1 MVREKRRNGGGHVSS
16 CLPIFNLL
24 DSHSAGHRGADAM
37 RRVILVALVHTEAG
51 IALHLYELPFS

>member
-1 MVREKRRNGGGHVSS
+1 MEVDTF
-16 CLPIFNLL
+16 LPASLFLT
-24 DSHSAGHRGADAM
+24 SWTHSAGHRGAGAM